1 MKGKSETYT
10 MEEME
15 EYAEHKQFALAMLET
30 STEMMNNVAQ
40 ANAVIRSGLSNSDS
54 EESGEGLVWL
64 LSEVLKMEESL
75 RLWKPKEDTDNEA

>member
-1 MKGKSETYT
+1 MNGKSETYT
-10 MEEME
+10 ME

-40 ANAVIRSGLSNSDS
+40 ANAVIRSGLSNSDP

-75 RLWKPKEDTDNEA
+75 RLWKPKQDTDNEA

>member
-1 MKGKSETYT
+1 
-10 MEEME
+10 ME
-15 EYAEHKQFALAMLET
+15 EYAEHKEYALAMLET

-40 ANAVIRSGLSNSDS
+40 ANAVIRSGLSNWDP
-54 EESGEGLVWL
+54 EESEEGLVWL